1 MSGLAIYYLLQMFS
15 ALGAGFAVWKGGAAE
30 RFAAG
35 VVAANVAVGLLS
47 EWLAPGSE
55 SIIRLANDGLAAVA
69 LLAITVRFG
78 ALWLGGVMLFYAAQF
93 ALHSW
98 YMVTERPPDN
108 TYALLNNINWNGV
121 IWALII
127 ATAFAW
133 RRRAMAARPAEQ
145 PAP

>member
-1 MSGLAIYYLLQMFS
+1 MSGLAIYYLLQLFS

-30 RFAAG
+30 RTAAA
-35 VVAANVAVGLLS
+35 VVVANVAVGLLG
-47 EWLAPGSE
+47 EWLAPGGE
-55 SIIRLANDGLAAVA
+55 SVIRLANDGLAAIA

-98 YMVTERPPDN
+98 YMVTERPADN
-108 TYALLNNINWNGV
+108 FYALLNNINWNGV
-121 IWALII
+121 IWCLII

-133 RRRAMAARPAEQ
+133 RRRTIAARAAEPA
-145 PAP
+145 AP